1 MTFVLFLG
9 LIQNLGAFWMGGGHY
24 PPPWGIVVLVK
35 LNLSKGGQVSFII
48 DSLNKLAPNINGISV
63 VWALK

>member
-1 MTFVLFLG
+1 MDRG
-9 LIQNLGAFWMGGGHY
+9 GALS
-24 PPPWGIVVLVK
+24 PPWGIVVLVK